1 MKNMCHKIFENDK
14 QMKKITDISLNY
26 IFNKMENLINN
37 DIKLSKLSKKNI
49 L

>member
-1 MKNMCHKIFENDK
+1 
-14 QMKKITDISLNY
+14 MKKITDISLNY

-37 DIKLSKLSKKNI
+37 DIKLSKLSKKKI